1 MKITLTNVSVDCT
14 ASLQQWRIMSDD
26 PPGIMFV
33 EFFHKKYL
41 LAIHNGNT
49 HPPALFANKALD
61 EIIKINELGPKFWQ
75 GYYITSRAHKN
86 GQLE

>member
-1 MKITLTNVSVDCT
+1 
-14 ASLQQWRIMSDD
+14 MSAD

-49 HPPALFANKALD
+49 HPPALFALD
-61 EIIKINELGPKFWQ
+61 EKIKIIELGPKFWQ
-75 GYYITSRAHKN
+75 GYYITSSARKN
-86 GQLE
+86 GRLE